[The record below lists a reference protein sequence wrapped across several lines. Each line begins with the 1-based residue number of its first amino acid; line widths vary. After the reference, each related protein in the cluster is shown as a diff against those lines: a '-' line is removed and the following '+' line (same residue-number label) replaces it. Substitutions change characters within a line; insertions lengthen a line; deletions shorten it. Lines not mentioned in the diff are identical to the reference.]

1 LHAGSVDIV
10 SQIPT
15 GHLGVDRNQIT
26 DLNSQLIKN
35 RKRIAYNCS
44 LFISAYFNEK
54 WQLEDLQ
61 IESIDILEE
70 HAWMELSAKIQ
81 QEMIRDIPCELVKLN
96 YKEKAISEFIRSKI
110 RKLVYKATN
119 IKPVTFM
126 HFYKKSI
133 DLQ

>member
-1 LHAGSVDIV
+1 
-10 SQIPT
+10 
-15 GHLGVDRNQIT
+15 
-26 DLNSQLIKN
+26 
-35 RKRIAYNCS
+35 
-44 LFISAYFNEK
+44 
-54 WQLEDLQ
+54 
-61 IESIDILEE
+61 
-70 HAWMELSAKIQ
+70 
-81 QEMIRDIPCELVKLN
+81 MIRDIPCELVKLN